1 MDSTTILNKR
11 YRVTPVEPCQA
22 GVALG
27 SSKAQSSA
35 TGTARSGTSRWFKK
49 ARKQGKSKEK
59 DNCGPRKRPQYNL
72 RSHQQYKEK
81 EVRRKRSNQS
91 INIIQIN
98 ICGGLHKKK
107 TELAKLFKEERI
119 HVAMLQEAHHKNVN
133 YNITGYTAYPC
144 NCKECLGI
152 ITYIRNDTIGDV
164 SSKPIAHPTDVQ
176 EIIIWHAEKK

>member
-1 MDSTTILNKR
+1 M
-11 YRVTPVEPCQA
+11 
-22 GVALG
+22 G
-27 SSKAQSSA
+27 KAQSLA

-59 DNCGPRKRPQYNL
+59 DICGPRKRPQYNL

-144 NCKECLGI
+144 
-152 ITYIRNDTIGDV
+152 
-164 SSKPIAHPTDVQ
+164 
-176 EIIIWHAEKK
+176 

>member
-1 MDSTTILNKR
+1 MKR
-11 YRVTPVEPCQA
+11 T
-22 GVALG
+22 
-27 SSKAQSSA
+27 
-35 TGTARSGTSRWFKK
+35 
-49 ARKQGKSKEK
+49 
-59 DNCGPRKRPQYNL
+59 
-72 RSHQQYKEK
+72 
-81 EVRRKRSNQS
+81 RSNQS

-176 EIIIWHAEKK
+176 EIIMWHAEKNTHCLTFTTPLDLNVSYQICRTQSIIELFWQEILMAIPPYGDIQTTTKLELLLRTSAVLQIFMCTRLQKQRRHYFIELT